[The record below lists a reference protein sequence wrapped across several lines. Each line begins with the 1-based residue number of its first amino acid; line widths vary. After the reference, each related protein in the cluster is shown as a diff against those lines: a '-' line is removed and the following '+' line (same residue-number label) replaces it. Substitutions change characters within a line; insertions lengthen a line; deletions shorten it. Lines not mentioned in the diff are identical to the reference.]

1 MKEIEK
7 ILDILEQV
15 NATNVRV
22 FDYEKKSPFF
32 DYVIIATAN
41 DRQSNALVGYLK
53 KANIVELKNV
63 EGRNKTGWVLVDA
76 GNIIVHIFNEEQRK
90 HYNFDERLLGIK
102 EI

>member
-22 FDYEKKSPFF
+22 FDYERKSPFF